1 MSDNLEQF
9 KTHLLEAALRH
20 EPGVRTRSPLAPHQE
35 TVAVLRAKYLS
46 YEKISKFFSA
56 RQCHVSPAA
65 VGRFCRKYVSGAQV
79 SRVRAGFHPSAPG
92 AARPQVSP
100 PTGQVKSFVSNP
112 RGPKIARDDY

>member
-79 SRVRAGFHPSAPG
+79 SRVRAGFHPSAPVT
-92 AARPQVSP
+92 ARPQVSP
-100 PTGQVKSFVSNP
+100 PNGQIRSLVSNP

>member
-9 KTHLLEAALRH
+9 KAHLLEAALRH
-20 EPGVRTRSPLAPHQE
+20 EPEVRNRSPLAPHQE

-46 YEKISKFFSA
+46 YEKISKFFSV

-65 VGRFCRKYVSGAQV
+65 VGRFCRKYVSGAQI
-79 SRVRAGFHPSAPG
+79 SRVRAGFQPLAQG
-92 AARPQVSP
+92 AARPPVSP
-100 PTGQVKSFVSNP
+100 PAGQVRSFVSNP